1 MRKIERITSPP
12 PTDHAFFLEA
22 SGYHLHYWHLAC
34 TPWCCLPAP
43 TLQVHRLLS
52 FTVAFIT
59 LCSSCL
65 PDRFCIHIRRQRVYP
80 VVFIHFCRVTLLLW
94 PGKHT
99 GHRFL
104 LSISRPP
111 PLLCAAICRRHHL
124 SPPLAALHRPCSP
137 GASHLSFP
145 CSLRNDLHLRHQ
157 SSTSRLDGWCLQPP
171 MGYLA

>member
-22 SGYHLHYWHLAC
+22 SGYHLHYWHLTG
-34 TPWCCLPAP
+34 TPWCCLPAF

-52 FTVAFIT
+52 FTVAFFT
-59 LCSSCL
+59 LCSSFL
-65 PDRFCIHIRRQRVYP
+65 PDRLCTHFRRQRVYP

-99 GHRFL
+99 GRRSL

-111 PLLCAAICRRHHL
+111 PPAMCCLMPPAPPKPASGGTPLPLLTWGIPPFIPL
-124 SPPLAALHRPCSP
+124 PVGEWSPPKAPVLNLAA
-137 GASHLSFP
+137 
-145 CSLRNDLHLRHQ
+145 
-157 SSTSRLDGWCLQPP
+157 
-171 MGYLA
+171 